1 MRCNWEKAILGRE
14 RIPEA
19 RTCLV
24 CFRNRKEVSEY
35 QGVGGAS
42 EVNGEGIGGI

>member
-1 MRCNWEKAILGRE
+1 MGAKFEGCKRMRCNWEKAILGRE

-24 CFRNRKEVSEY
+24 CLRNRKEVSE
-35 QGVGGAS
+35 GM
-42 EVNGEGIGGI
+42 